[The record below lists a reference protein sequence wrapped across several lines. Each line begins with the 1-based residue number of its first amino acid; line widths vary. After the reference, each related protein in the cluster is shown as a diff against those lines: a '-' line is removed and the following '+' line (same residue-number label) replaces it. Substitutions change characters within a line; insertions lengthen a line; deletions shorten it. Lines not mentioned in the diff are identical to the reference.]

1 MKQAVLFVIIIW
13 ITACQNPAGNPEL
26 ASQPYP
32 MNMHVAQSVPIQVI
46 RDGEFIK
53 IINSTAVDYPTPT
66 LWINQRFSGQLP
78 SLLAGDTMQI
88 NLWSLRDSF
97 GERFNAGGIWR
108 TDEPA
113 PLIIAELQRPDN
125 QKLVGLIVV
134 NQEE

>member
-1 MKQAVLFVIIIW
+1 
-13 ITACQNPAGNPEL
+13 
-26 ASQPYP
+26 
-32 MNMHVAQSVPIQVI
+32 
-46 RDGEFIK
+46 
-53 IINSTAVDYPTPT
+53 

-113 PLIIAELQRPDN
+113 PLIIAELQRPEN

>member
-53 IINSTAVDYPTPT
+53 IVNSTAVDYPTPT

-78 SLLAGDTMQI
+78 SLLAGDTMGVSHQ
-88 NLWSLRDSF
+88 F
-97 GERFNAGGIWR
+97 
-108 TDEPA
+108 
-113 PLIIAELQRPDN
+113 
-125 QKLVGLIVV
+125 
-134 NQEE
+134 